1 MFNGGAGGGPRPLAV
16 CIDIVGTL
24 KCFLSSSLLLLSSA
38 IGVYCEV

>member
-24 KCFLSSSLLLLSSA
+24 KSFLSSILLLSSA
-38 IGVYCEV
+38 IGVCCEEV